1 MIMMRVSVECEHSL
15 DVKMA
20 NRTNLNLTLKPM
32 EASNL
37 YRRRMEEHLRPAEH
51 YALGPMGFKDSEK
64 SALDRLLYEL
74 TMVESPPA
82 TPIKTFPVEPKSGKG
97 KTQQRSL
104 PPLPSINDMYA
115 KVIKPKVENSSR
127 RPAKY

>member
-51 YALGPMGFKDSEK
+51 YALGPFCIFLSEFSICRSSNSLVELWASFGF
-64 SALDRLLYEL
+64 RL
-74 TMVESPPA
+74 P
-82 TPIKTFPVEPKSGKG
+82 
-97 KTQQRSL
+97 RS
-104 PPLPSINDMYA
+104 
-115 KVIKPKVENSSR
+115 
-127 RPAKY
+127 